1 MRTFADPEVTFVKIQ
16 LSLGGLVGS
25 KGLRNQNP
33 KTAQSRSGKE
43 FCLNSLSPSLHR
55 YPKELY
61 LQGNSELEMIHPP
74 PPRICS
80 PVCVTLFVLNL
91 KSWMWIKS
99 GPRLVVPQG
108 AWQKPIKI
116 LSGERYLHPRIQMI
130 PANNF
135 SHAVSSSWRV
145 EVCWRLGEGG
155 GTRSNT
161 SGWLQWFL
169 GRSPFLSGHLLFL
182 MFLNVESSLSASLL
196 KTVRRSWVCN
206 NYPPP
211 HITDM

>member
-1 MRTFADPEVTFVKIQ
+1 MLRFSWV
-16 LSLGGLVGS
+16 LVVLWS
-25 KGLRNQNP
+25 KGLHNQNP
-33 KTAQSRSGKE
+33 KTAQSGRGKE

-61 LQGNSELEMIHPP
+61 LQGNSELEMIHTHPR
-74 PPRICS
+74 PPRIFS

-108 AWQKPIKI
+108 AWQTLIKI

-135 SHAVSSSWRV
+135 SHAVTSSWRV
-145 EVCWRLGEGG
+145 EVRWRLREGG
-155 GTRSNT
+155 GRRSNT
-161 SGWLQWFL
+161 SGWLSWFL
-169 GRSPFLSGHLLFL
+169 GRSPFLSGYLLFL
-182 MFLNVESSLSASLL
+182 MFLNIESSLSASLL
-196 KTVRRSWVCN
+196 KTVRSWVCN
-206 NYPPP
+206 DPLPL
-211 HITDM
+211 TDM